1 MALFGQ
7 GGQGNQNRV
16 QQQMFDKEIQLNR
29 EENALKYSDVGDD
42 VYFAQK
48 DKNEN
53 LTKWQQDMEE
63 EIKRIVLKL
72 KRQTETEDGSERI
85 KVFKEYKIVDGKRR
99 KIYTYAKPM
108 MNEVGINM
116 FIGAL
121 IPLISR
127 NLMMS
132 NYSEDKIY
140 VKLRS
145 VTITFIS
152 HLAYHQKDYNINVGD
167 LSIIVRM
174 FKDIAEPAHWR
185 SLNDGERRHQETI
198 RKMVEAVT
206 YGGSQQNP
214 QQRKGLL
221 QGLMG

>member
-1 MALFGQ
+1 MAALFGQ
-7 GGQGNQNRV
+7 GGQGNQNKV
-16 QQQMFDKEIQLNR
+16 QQQMFEKELQLNR

-48 DKNEN
+48 DRNEN
-53 LTKWQQDMEE
+53 LTKWQQDLKE
-63 EIKRIVLKL
+63 EIDTTIHIL
-72 KRQTETEDGSERI
+72 KREIEDEDGN
-85 KVFKEYKIVDGKRR
+85 Y
-99 KIYTYAKPM
+99 KPM
-108 MNEVGINM
+108 RGEFIGIDNKGKKHYKREKPMLNDLGINM
-116 FIGAL
+116 FRGVL
-121 IPLISR
+121 IPLVSR

-132 NYSEDKIY
+132 NYSEDKIF

-145 VTITFIS
+145 VVITFIS
-152 HLAYHQKDYNINVGD
+152 HLAYNQKKYGIGVGD

-185 SLNDGERRHQETI
+185 SLNDGERHHQETI

-206 YGGSQQNP
+206 YGGGQQNP

>member
-1 MALFGQ
+1 
-7 GGQGNQNRV
+7 
-16 QQQMFDKEIQLNR
+16 
-29 EENALKYSDVGDD
+29 
-42 VYFAQK
+42 
-48 DKNEN
+48 
-53 LTKWQQDMEE
+53 
-63 EIKRIVLKL
+63 
-72 KRQTETEDGSERI
+72 
-85 KVFKEYKIVDGKRR
+85 
-99 KIYTYAKPM
+99 

-152 HLAYHQKDYNINVGD
+152 HLAYHQKDYDINVGD